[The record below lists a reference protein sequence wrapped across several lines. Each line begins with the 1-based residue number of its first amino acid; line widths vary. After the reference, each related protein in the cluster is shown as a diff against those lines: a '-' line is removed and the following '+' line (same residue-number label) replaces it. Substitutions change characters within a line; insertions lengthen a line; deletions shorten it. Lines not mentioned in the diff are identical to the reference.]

1 MANEVEFKLKIT
13 SDGKEVFHD
22 VSVAADE
29 LDNAVR
35 RVTQSAK
42 KASDEIQDMAMQN
55 LNWDTLINGI
65 QQFNNSLQGLSVGY
79 NSFDKSMRAANTM
92 AGKSGKEFD
101 ALTDSVKEL
110 SKTIPMAREELA
122 GGLYQVISN
131 GVPEDNWISFLEQS
145 SKAAVGGIAN
155 LGQTV
160 TVTSTIIKNYGL
172 EWETAGSIQDKI
184 QRTAKNGVT
193 SFEQLAAALPRVT
206 GSAAQL
212 GISIDELMAVFATT
226 TGVTGNTAEVST
238 ARAAIASTTGA
249 IRLMNIA
256 IASSPYLIAAASAAA
271 LAVGIYKICTSS
283 SETEEAQ
290 NKA

>member
-13 SDGKEVFHD
+13 SNGKEVFHG
-22 VSVAADE
+22 VSIGAEE

-35 RVTQSAK
+35 RVTESAK
-42 KASDEIQDMAMQN
+42 KASDEIQNMAMQN
-55 LNWDTLINGI
+55 LNWDTVMNAMDM
-65 QQFNNSLQGLSVGY
+65 FNNGLQNLVSGY
-79 NSFDKSMRAANTM
+79 DSFNKSMRAANTM
-92 AGKSGKEFD
+92 AGKTGKDFD

-145 SKAAVGGIAN
+145 SKAAVGGIAD

-172 EWETAGSIQDKI
+172 EWDTAGSIQDKI
-184 QRTAKNGVT
+184 QKTAKNGVT
-193 SFEQLAAALPRVT
+193 SFEQLAAALPRVS
-206 GSAAQL
+206 GSASQL

-226 TGVTGNTAEVST
+226 TGVTGNTAEVIT

-271 LAVGIYKICTSS
+271 LAVGIYKICTSF
-283 SETEEAQ
+283 
-290 NKA
+290 K

>member
-13 SDGKEVFHD
+13 SNGKEVFHG
-22 VSVAADE
+22 VSIGAEE

-35 RVTQSAK
+35 RVTESAK
-42 KASDEIQDMAMQN
+42 KASDEIQNMAMQN
-55 LNWDTLINGI
+55 LNWDTVMNAMDM
-65 QQFNNSLQGLSVGY
+65 FNNGLQNLVSGY
-79 NSFDKSMRAANTM
+79 DSFNKSMRAANTM
-92 AGKSGKEFD
+92 AGKTGKDFD

-172 EWETAGSIQDKI
+172 EWDAAGNIQDKI
-184 QRTAKNGVT
+184 QMTAKNGVT
-193 SFEQLAAALPRVT
+193 SFEQLAAALPRVS
-206 GSAAQL
+206 GSASQL

>member
-13 SDGKEVFHD
+13 SNGKEVFHG
-22 VSVAADE
+22 VSIGAEE

-35 RVTQSAK
+35 RVTESAK
-42 KASDEIQDMAMQN
+42 KASDEIQNMAMQN
-55 LNWDTLINGI
+55 LNWDTVMNAMDM
-65 QQFNNSLQGLSVGY
+65 FNNGLQNLVSGY
-79 NSFDKSMRAANTM
+79 DSFNKSMRAANTM
-92 AGKSGKEFD
+92 AGKDFD

-145 SKAAVGGIAN
+145 SKAAVGGIAD

-172 EWETAGSIQDKI
+172 EWDTAGSIQDKI
-184 QRTAKNGVT
+184 QKTAKNGVT
-193 SFEQLAAALPRVT
+193 SFEQLAAALPRVS
-206 GSAAQL
+206 GSASQL

-226 TGVTGNTAEVST
+226 TGVTGNTAEVIT

-271 LAVGIYKICTSS
+271 LAVGIYKICTSF
-283 SETEEAQ
+283 
-290 NKA
+290 K